1 MRIFLLLI
9 FGLFLTS
16 LSFGV
21 AEQAGVIKDDVDAIN
36 YSFGFELGEKMQK
49 QQVEFLTDA
58 FSDGLYDAISKKV
71 PRLDEDVMV
80 QLLAGMAAANTID
93 TGPKHYRLPG
103 DKFIGENSTKEG
115 IVTLSSGLQ
124 YKVLKTGNGKK
135 QATKNDT
142 VSVLYT
148 MKKIDGQVVGST
160 YPLGVPTPEE
170 VAVNKGIPGW
180 VEALMLMHEGDR
192 WELYIP
198 QQLAFRD
205 VGPLAGQAVIVDLE
219 LLEIFSGGN

>member
-1 MRIFLLLI
+1 MRVSLLLV
-9 FGLFLTS
+9 FSLFLTS
-16 LSFGV
+16 LSFAV
-21 AEQAGVIKDDVDAIN
+21 AEQEGVIKDDVDAIN

-49 QQVEFLTDA
+49 QQVEFHADA
-58 FSDGLYDAISKKV
+58 FSDGLYDAISKKM
-71 PRLDEDVMV
+71 PRLDEDVML
-80 QLLAGMAAANTID
+80 QLLASVATEDSID

-103 DKFIGENSTKEG
+103 AKFMGENSRKEG

-124 YKVLKTGNGKK
+124 YKVLKTGSGTR
-135 QATKNDT
+135 QATKKDT

-160 YPLGVPTPEE
+160 YPFGVPTPEE

-180 VEALMLMHEGDR
+180 IEALTLMHEGDH

-198 QQLAFRD
+198 QHLAFRD
-205 VGPLAGQAVIVDLE
+205 VGPMAGQTVIVDLE
-219 LLEIFSGGN
+219 LLEIFPGGR

>member
-1 MRIFLLLI
+1 MRAFILVSLSLL
-9 FGLFLTS
+9 LTS
-16 LSFGV
+16 LSFAA
-21 AEQAGVIKDDVDAIN
+21 AEQTGIIKDDVDAIN
-36 YSFGFELGEKMQK
+36 YSFGFELGEKMLEQHI
-49 QQVEFLTDA
+49 EWSADA
-58 FSDGLYDAISKKV
+58 FSDGLYDAISSKT
-71 PRLDEDVMV
+71 PRLDEAVMA
-80 QLLAGMAAANTID
+80 QLLEQAAAGNTID
-93 TGPKHYRLPG
+93 EGPKHFRLPG
-103 DKFIGENSTKEG
+103 DKFISENRNKDG
-115 IVTLSSGLQ
+115 IVSLPSGLQ
-124 YKVLKTGNGKK
+124 YKILKTGTGTKK
-135 QATKNDT
+135 AKATNT